1 MKSNEEI
8 IWNTI
13 NQYWEE
19 AKMLSSKSPQLEGLI
34 KSSDITDGYVELDQ
48 IQTAQLHSRSSG
60 SSAKTKSLIQVRRSH
75 FCDTFLLL
83 FSTCV
88 VFLMIPLVASE

>member
-48 IQTAQLHSRSSG
+48 I
-60 SSAKTKSLIQVRRSH
+60 
-75 FCDTFLLL
+75 
-83 FSTCV
+83 
-88 VFLMIPLVASE
+88 